1 MQTNN
6 SSFSK
11 NLFYGLLLIPAISAI
26 LALNHFGFF
35 FKSGS
40 AGAGIL
46 ILIAIYFN
54 QLKHSKDIWMIL
66 AAFLFSIG
74 GDWFMSH
81 KHGDAGMFVAG
92 IGLFFFA
99 HVGYLSYALLNG
111 RVKWPFTIILLS
123 GFLLFFL
130 LKLYPGIEDKTLMV
144 AALVYLLISCFSLG
158 AAAGLKAEPLEKW
171 TYIFGIF
178 LILFSDTI
186 IAFRE
191 FIGYKELDFLILP
204 TYYLA
209 HIVITF
215 SLMRKNFHSRRII
228 LTRQPG

>member
-1 MQTNN
+1 MNQSILKSNWRY
-6 SSFSK
+6 SI
-11 NLFYGLLLIPAISAI
+11 LLIPAISAI

-46 ILIAIYFN
+46 IILLFYFN
-54 QLKHSKDIWMIL
+54 ELRNRKDVWMII

-74 GDWFMSH
+74 GDWFLSH

-92 IGLFFFA
+92 IALFFVA

-111 RVKWPFTIILLS
+111 RIKWLFTAILLV
-123 GFLLFFL
+123 GYLLFFA
-130 LKLYPGIEDKTLMV
+130 LKLYPGIEDKTLMI
-144 AALVYLLISCFSLG
+144 AALIYLLISCFSLG
-158 AAAGLKAEPLEKW
+158 AASGLQAETWEKW
-171 TYIFGIF
+171 AYIFGIF

-204 TYYLA
+204 TYYIA
-209 HIVITF
+209 HISITF
-215 SLMRKNFHSRRII
+215 SLMRRKIYFTKR
-228 LTRQPG
+228 